1 MKPRWVIE
9 TNSIKEMGL
18 VESWKNGDEE
28 ITKMSKW
35 FKELTGPGSK
45 TAERVAILRAKES
58 MKPDGERICFDPYAI
73 HFISPGILE
82 WATHNP
88 EEVRAMQERTE
99 RLVPGLDNSII
110 ARVRYFDDFISRS
123 IDEGVV
129 QLVILGAG
137 YDSRPYR
144 IDGLK
149 KIRSFEVDHPA
160 TQAAKIEKI
169 RKIFGLLPDHIVYVP
184 VDLAKDN
191 LGLKLL
197 EKGYDRSL
205 KTLFIMEGL
214 LMYLSPETVDDIFSF
229 IAKNSGKGSAILFDY
244 YIQSVVDGS
253 CELLAGKNIHNQL
266 VQLGEPLEFG
276 INEGAVETFLESC
289 GFSRVHNVTSEDLK
303 RDYFCGTNA
312 GRAVCSLHSLA
323 YAVVDKKREP

>member
-1 MKPRWVIE
+1 MGEIVNEKMRRDNMNRWF
-9 TNSIKEMGL
+9 S
-18 VESWKNGDEE
+18 
-28 ITKMSKW
+28 
-35 FKELTGPGSK
+35 ELAGPGSK
-45 TAERVAILRAKES
+45 TAMGVLLARFAES
-58 MKPDGERICFDPYAI
+58 RKPEGERICFDPYAI
-73 HFISPGILE
+73 HFISPSILE
-82 WATHNP
+82 WAARNP
-88 EEVRAMQERTE
+88 EEVRTMQERTE

-123 IDEGVV
+123 IDDGVE

-149 KIRSFEVDHPA
+149 KIRSVEVDHPV
-160 TQAAKIEKI
+160 TQAVKKEKI
-169 RKIFGLLPDHIVYVP
+169 KEIFGDLTDNVVYIP
-184 VDLAKDN
+184 VDLGTED
-191 LGLKLL
+191 LGQKLL
-197 EKGYDRSL
+197 DAGYDRSL

-253 CELLAGKNIHNQL
+253 CELLVGKNIHNQL
-266 VQLGEPLEFG
+266 VQLGEPLKFG
-276 INEGAVETFLESC
+276 INKGAVEMFLESR

-303 RDYFCGTNA
+303 RDYFCGTND

-323 YAVVDKKREP
+323 YAVVDKKKEP

>member
-1 MKPRWVIE
+1 M
-9 TNSIKEMGL
+9 
-18 VESWKNGDEE
+18 ESLKNDDEE
-28 ITKMSKW
+28 LTEMSKW
-35 FKELTGPGSK
+35 SIEMKMFSELAGPGSK
-45 TAERVAILRAKES
+45 TAERVVNLRASES
-58 MKPDGERICFDPYAI
+58 QKPEEERICYDPYAVY
-73 HFISPGILE
+73 FISPGILE
-82 WATHNP
+82 WAVRNP
-88 EEVRAMQERTE
+88 EKLKEIQETNE
-99 RLVPGLDNSII
+99 RILPGLDNSII
-110 ARVRYFDDFISRS
+110 ARVRYFDDFIMRS
-123 IDEGVV
+123 IDEGLE

-144 IDGLK
+144 IGGLERIK
-149 KIRSFEVDHPA
+149 TFEVDHPG
-160 TQAAKIEKI
+160 TQAVKIEKVK
-169 RKIFGLLPDHIVYVP
+169 KIFGSLQDHVVFVP
-184 VDLAKDN
+184 VN
-191 LGLKLL
+191 LGVEDLGQKLL

-229 IAKNSGKGSAILFDY
+229 IAKNSGRWSAILFDY

-253 CELLAGKNIHNQL
+253 CELLAGKNIHNHL
-266 VQLGEPLEFG
+266 VQLGEPLKFG
-276 INEGAVETFLESC
+276 INEGAVETFLESR